1 MRLKLIIISI
11 LAFGILLSGCTDERE
26 QEKPPQV
33 SSKYE
38 LTVSANG
45 HVIQHVEKAKGY
57 KYIQLSVNSD
67 QPLDVWVMPTEE
79 DVETYLNEEGK
90 YDIYQ
95 RLSRRNDNE
104 YFASA
109 EVTTDMYIIVEN
121 TGYDTAN
128 VQIWV
133 VQAQYES
140 RR

>member
-1 MRLKLIIISI
+1 M
-11 LAFGILLSGCTDERE
+11 
-26 QEKPPQV
+26 
-33 SSKYE
+33 
-38 LTVSANG
+38 
-45 HVIQHVEKAKGY
+45 QHVEKAKGY

-121 TGYDTAN
+121 AGYDTAN